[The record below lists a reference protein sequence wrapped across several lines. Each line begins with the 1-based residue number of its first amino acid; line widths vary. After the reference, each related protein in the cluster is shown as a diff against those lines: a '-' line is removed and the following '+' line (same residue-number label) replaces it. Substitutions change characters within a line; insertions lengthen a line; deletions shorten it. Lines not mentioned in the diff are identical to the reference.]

1 MGSSKSPFN
10 IVVGHDDRT
19 RHATYR
25 LGAFI
30 LLAVIIGIV
39 LYYSGQ
45 ALFGGARSQVE
56 LVVYGFSTQEEAFN
70 QLIFPAFEE
79 NWEAK
84 KNGQDLIIE
93 SVFGPSGTLANQI
106 LLGAPADVAI
116 FSNSRHATW
125 LEAGQLL
132 DQDVPAEII
141 GYTPMVI
148 VTRPGNPAGIKS
160 FADLAQPGVRLLHAE
175 PGQSGA
181 GDWAILA
188 EYGNA
193 YLDGGDRATAE
204 AQLKAIW
211 NNVKLLGSSARATLT
226 LFELG
231 TGDALVT
238 YEQDALLAL
247 DRGVPLEIVLP
258 DCTII
263 AQHTAVV
270 VSANTSSREKAVA
283 EDFVHF
289 LVSEEGQ
296 RMLAQY
302 HMRPMGID
310 TGSFTKII
318 QPFTVEDLGGW
329 PQAHH
334 DLIEGLWQS
343 QIAPDLETRLLPKVQ
358 DSTE

>member
-1 MGSSKSPFN
+1 MGSNKRSFN
-10 IVVGHDDRT
+10 AAVTHDDRI
-19 RHATYR
+19 RNAAFS
-25 LGAFI
+25 LGTFL
-30 LLAVIIGIV
+30 LLALIIGIV

-45 ALFGGARSQVE
+45 ALFGGTRSQVE
-56 LVVYGFSTQEEAFN
+56 LVVYGFSTQEEAFSH
-70 QLIFPAFEE
+70 LIFPAFEQ
-79 NWEAK
+79 NWEA

-93 SVFGPSGTLANQI
+93 GVFGPSGTLANQI

-116 FSNSRHATW
+116 LSNVRHATW

-148 VTRPGNPAGIKS
+148 VTRPGNPADIKG

-188 EYGNA
+188 EYGSS

-247 DRGVPLEIVLP
+247 DRGVPLEIVMP
-258 DCTII
+258 AHTII

-270 VSANTSSREKAVA
+270 VSANTSSREKAAA
-283 EDFVHF
+283 EDFVHY
-289 LVSEEGQ
+289 LVSEKGQ

-302 HMRPMGID
+302 HMRPAGID

-318 QPFTVEDLGGW
+318 EPFTVEDLGGW

-334 DLIEGLWQS
+334 DLIEGLWQR
-343 QIAPDLETRLLPKVQ
+343 QIAPELETRLLPKVQ
-358 DSTE
+358 DGTE